1 MIFPL
6 KILAKHAAGD
16 NAYIYERVLKENS
29 STAINMLN
37 NLILNN
43 LYVVNYFAKAF
54 AIKYMHSEINLLCS
68 SKRYHTGN
76 LPRNQRTKN

>member
-1 MIFPL
+1 MIVPL

-68 SKRYHTGN
+68 RCNALRMNFTTMSCR
-76 LPRNQRTKN
+76 P